1 MSRIRKLAAAAL
13 VTGPLL
19 AGTLVYS
26 NLAGAAGPFGEDTC
40 LYGYVWREAGPDD
53 RVCVTGDGRAQ
64 TQADNEVHAS
74 RVVPGGGPYG
84 ANTCQP
90 GYVWREAFGFDQVC
104 VTPEN
109 RDRAA
114 TQNRLHSSRR
124 ARDTF
129 QARQD
134 HVGDEI
140 YGHAELWLAA
150 SGATTY
156 RVHMNNSL
164 AAMRTVKMQCK
175 VSMLVGEPLDFT
187 VEAAISG
194 KLAFW
199 EKSSKDW
206 DLNFHREDV
215 KDRWA
220 QIGHDAA
227 MTCRVRF

>member
-1 MSRIRKLAAAAL
+1 MSRIRKLAVAAL

-53 RVCVTGDGRAQ
+53 RICVTGDGRAQ
-64 TQADNEVHAS
+64 TQADNAVHDS

-90 GYVWREAFGFDQVC
+90 GFVWREAFAFDQVC

-109 RDRAA
+109 RERAA
-114 TQNRLHSSRR
+114 NQNQLHSSRR
-124 ARDTF
+124 ALDAF
-129 QARQD
+129 HARQD
-134 HVGDEI
+134 GVGDQI

-156 RVHMNNSL
+156 RVHMNNSF
-164 AAMRTVKMQCK
+164 AAGRNVKMQCK
-175 VSMLVGEPLDFT
+175 VGMLVGDPLVFT
-187 VEAAISG
+187 VEAFISG
-194 KLAFW
+194 KIAFW
-199 EKSSKDW
+199 EDSSKDW
-206 DLNFHREDV
+206 DQNVFRADV
-215 KDRWA
+215 QERWA
-220 QIGHDAA
+220 QIPHDAA